1 MANPVPIVDYQLAT
15 SNPQQFAQE
24 VGRAFAEIGFMYLR
38 NPSLSAEETNKAFK
52 LSAEYFALPLK
63 EKRRI
68 NWTFMN
74 QGYSGV
80 SQERLDPNYQKTGG
94 YKETFNIT
102 HWSEPGKCRECP
114 EVFLRNWDTIT
125 TFQQHCQQM
134 CVDILRGVCTF
145 LEISDSEGGAEF
157 FTAKHDTRQP
167 SSTNLRFLHYPPMK
181 PSAEDQTAM
190 RAGSHADYGSISLL
204 FQKEVGGL
212 QVYHHHAAEPRWV
225 DVPPLPNCIVVN
237 IGDTLD
243 YWSNGYLKSTQH
255 RVVFPDMGDKVPV
268 RRYSIAYFC
277 HANDGIPMYPLPSPR
292 VQKRLAQGGSPG
304 KDGGALADNV
314 LLTNEY
320 SAMKLYAHNRHRT
333 DAQLPDGALGV

>member
-1 MANPVPIVDYQLAT
+1 MTNAVPIVDYQLAT

-24 VGRAFAEIGFMYLR
+24 VGRAFAEIGFMYLG
-38 NPSLSAEETNKAFK
+38 NPSLSEEETDRAFK
-52 LSAEYFALPLK
+52 LGAEFFALPLE
-63 EKRRI
+63 EKRKV

-74 QGYSGV
+74 QGYSAIK
-80 SQERLDPNYQKTGG
+80 QER
-94 YKETFNIT
+94 TFNIT
-102 HWSEPGKCRECP
+102 HWSHPEKCHECP
-114 EVFLRNWDTIT
+114 EVFLQNWKTIE
-125 TFQQHCQQM
+125 TFQQKM

-145 LEISDSEGGAEF
+145 LEISESEGGAEF
-157 FTAKHDTRQP
+157 FTAKHDTNQP

-181 PSAEDQTAM
+181 PSAEDHTAM

-212 QVYHHHAAEPRWV
+212 QVYHQHTAEPRWV
-225 DVPPLPNCIVVN
+225 DVPPLPNSIVVN

-243 YWSNGYLKSTQH
+243 YWSNGYLKSTLH
-255 RVVFPDMGDKVPV
+255 RVVFPDIGDQVPV

-304 KDGGALADNV
+304 KDGGALADRV
-314 LLTNEY
+314 LRTDEY
-320 SAMKLYAHNRHRT
+320 SDMKLFAHNSHRT
-333 DAQLPDGALGV
+333 DVPLPDDVHGA